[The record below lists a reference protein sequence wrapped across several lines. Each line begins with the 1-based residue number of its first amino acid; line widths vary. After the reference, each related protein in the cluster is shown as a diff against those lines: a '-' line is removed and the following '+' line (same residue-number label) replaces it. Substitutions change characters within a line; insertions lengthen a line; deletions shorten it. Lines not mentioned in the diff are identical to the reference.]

1 MRGADPD
8 GVPPPIASPVY
19 GPPVKR
25 SVTIAGHQTAISLEP
40 LFWAALRA
48 AAAADGLPVNA
59 LIARIDVERMAA
71 DDPPSPRGHCPPDCI
86 LTVRISRA
94 CGHIPAKCEIDS
106 H

>member
-8 GVPPPIASPVY
+8 GVPPTSAPVY

-40 LFWAALRA
+40 LFWSALRE

-59 LIARIDVERMAA
+59 LIARIDVERIAI
-71 DDPPSPRGHCPPDCI
+71 DDPPN
-86 LTVRISRA
+86 LTSAIRCWLYVRAIAANCDNVTNGSQ
-94 CGHIPAKCEIDS
+94 
-106 H
+106 